1 MDRQRWLEQH
11 FGCRLDDDQLLKQAF
26 SHRSVGAHNNE
37 RLEFLGDSV
46 LGFVI
51 SEAIYGRFPAAD
63 EGQLSRLRVS
73 LVKGVTLARV
83 AREIELGEGLILGTG
98 ETHGGG
104 RRRDSILAD
113 TLEALFGAIVI
124 DQGYDTARAA
134 VLKIFAGRLDDLRLE
149 QAQKDPKTRLQEHL
163 QGRGEALP
171 VYDLVRE
178 SGEEHAR
185 VFDVSCILKGGD
197 VHGEGRGSSR
207 RAAEQVAAAE
217 VLKKLGVDG

>member
-26 SHRSVGAHNNE
+26 SHRSMGAHNNE
-37 RLEFLGDSV
+37 RLEFLGDSI
-46 LGFVI
+46 LGLVI
-51 SEAIYGRFPAAD
+51 SEALYHRFPSAD

-83 AREIELGEGLILGTG
+83 AREIELGEGLILGAG

-113 TLEALFGAIVI
+113 TLEALFGAITI
-124 DQGYDTARAA
+124 DKGYEAA
-134 VLKIFAGRLDDLRLE
+134 KASVLRVFAQRLADLRLE
-149 QAQKDPKTRLQEHL
+149 QAEKDPKTRLQEHL

-171 VYDLVRE
+171 VYELIRE

-185 VFDVSCILKGGD
+185 VFDVSCSLDIGGI
-197 VHGEGRGSSR
+197 HGEGRGSSR
-207 RAAEQVAAAE
+207 RSAEQLAAAA
-217 VLKKLGVDG
+217 VLEKLGVNA